1 LHARRFSPAIW
12 DGFEAFTP
20 EGVRFQPAAP
30 IRRADAAH
38 TLYLLGG
45 RQIR

>member
-1 LHARRFSPAIW
+1 
-12 DGFEAFTP
+12 
-20 EGVRFQPAAP
+20 VRFQPDAP
-30 IRRADAAH
+30 LRRADAAH